1 VATGSTPASIAFAL
15 LGKNVLVD
23 LELQALQTEGQGEV
37 ISTPRVITANG
48 KQAAIKQ
55 GVEIPYQ
62 QSTSSGATSVSFKD
76 AVLSLSVT
84 PQITPDGRIIMDL
97 AVHDDSVGQNVST
110 GTGGSVPSI
119 NTREV
124 DTQVLV
130 DNGQTVVLGG
140 VYQQTVNKNVSK
152 VPLLG
157 DLPLLGF
164 LFRNTQLQ
172 NQKQEL
178 LIFITPKILT
188 GELNAK

>member
-1 VATGSTPASIAFAL
+1 
-15 LGKNVLVD
+15 
-23 LELQALQTEGQGEV
+23 
-37 ISTPRVITANG
+37 
-48 KQAAIKQ
+48 
-55 GVEIPYQ
+55 
-62 QSTSSGATSVSFKD
+62 
-76 AVLSLSVT
+76 VLSLSVT